1 MSETVEH
8 IVDLLRRW
16 GPVGV
21 KRMFGGV
28 GLYRGGVMFGLVSD
42 EQVYFKVDEGNAA
55 EYERRGLEPFRY
67 ERSGKTV
74 ALSYRTVPEEVFDD
88 AEALYAWARAA
99 WEAALRAQTR
109 ERRPRP
115 NERLDVPGRG
125 RT

>member
-42 EQVYFKVDEGNAA
+42 DQIYFKVDEGNAA

-67 ERSGKTV
+67 ARSGRMV
-74 ALSYRTVPEEVFDD
+74 ALSYRSVPEELFDAAD
-88 AEALYAWARAA
+88 ELCLWARAA
-99 WEAALRAQTR
+99 WEAALRAQKR

-115 NERLDVPGRG
+115 HDR
-125 RT
+125 